1 MSDVLTK
8 PFRILCAVD
17 ASPPAAAAFEQALAM
32 SAQRGA
38 QLVLVHA
45 VSKDRPY
52 SWGAVERVAALAA
65 LRERAEGRGV
75 PVRVPV
81 QHGGIPGVILLH
93 ARAQAP
99 DLIVLGSHEPVG
111 LARLRFSSIADRVV
125 KGAACPVLLVPAATT
140 HVTPIFRNIVYAVDL
155 SSRSTAMITNVLPF
169 TDNNG
174 RLTVLHVLRHR
185 YGRFGIAR
193 LSRATALG
201 PRQRLQALLDT
212 LALKSELL
220 VSASAHCVHD
230 EILRVAQ
237 ERDADLI
244 VLGAT
249 RHSGLRQRFL
259 GSTAVRVSRRSLL
272 PVLVL
277 PAIFVKRELS
287 ILEEAV
293 LGWAA

>member
-1 MSDVLTK
+1 MTK

-17 ASPPAAAAFEQALAM
+17 ASPPAAAAFQQALAM

-45 VSKDRPY
+45 VSKDHPY

-65 LRERAEGRGV
+65 LRERAEARGV
-75 PVRVPV
+75 PVRVRV
-81 QHGGIPGVILLH
+81 QHGGIAGVILLH

-99 DLIVLGSHEPVG
+99 DLIVLGSHEPTG

-125 KGAACPVLLVPAATT
+125 KGTACPVLLVPAATAR
-140 HVTPIFRNIVYAVDL
+140 VTPIFRNIVCAVDL
-155 SSRSTAMITNVLPF
+155 SSRSAAMITNVLPF
-169 TDNNG
+169 AENDG
-174 RLTVLHVLRHR
+174 RLAFLHVLPDSMHR

-193 LSRATALG
+193 FSRAMALG
-201 PRQRLQALLDT
+201 ARQRLQALLDT
-212 LALKSELL
+212 QALKSEVL
-220 VSASAHCVHD
+220 VSAISNSVHD
-230 EILRVAQ
+230 EILRVAH
-237 ERDADLI
+237 EREADLI

-249 RHSGLRQRFL
+249 RHSGLHQRFL

-287 ILEEAV
+287 TLEEAV

>member
-1 MSDVLTK
+1 
-8 PFRILCAVD
+8 
-17 ASPPAAAAFEQALAM
+17 M

-75 PVRVPV
+75 PVRVGV
-81 QHGGIPGVILLH
+81 QHGGTAGVILLH

-99 DLIVLGSHEPVG
+99 DLIVLGSHEPIG
-111 LARLRFSSIADRVV
+111 LARLRFSSIADRIV
-125 KGAACPVLLVPAATT
+125 KGAACPVLLVPAATA
-140 HVTPIFRNIVYAVDL
+140 HVTPIFRNIVCAVDL
-155 SSRSTAMITNVLPF
+155 SCRSAAMITNVLPF
-169 TDNNG
+169 AEHDG
-174 RLTVLHVLRHR
+174 RLAFLHVLPDSLRHR
-185 YGRFGIAR
+185 YGRFGIAGF
-193 LSRATALG
+193 SGAAALG

-212 LALKSELL
+212 QALKSEVL
-220 VSASAHCVHD
+220 VSASSNSVHE
-230 EILRVAQ
+230 EILRVAH
-237 ERDADLI
+237 EREADLI

-249 RHSGLRQRFL
+249 RHSGLHQRFL

-287 ILEEAV
+287 TLEEAV